1 MSGNVRLRTAVKDLE
16 ELGNLIDRRRRVV
29 DFGTQGVDEPSKEL
43 VRYNDGAG

>member
-29 DFGTQGVDEPSKEL
+29 DFGTQGVDEPSKKL
-43 VRYNDGAG
+43 VRYNEGAG